1 MLFSSPL
8 ECFWFLSWPNFTRT
22 VNIFEVSLKWL
33 VMIAIIF
40 LVVLAFIMT
49 GGFGLEYFQKG
60 Q

>member
-1 MLFSSPL
+1 MYLV
-8 ECFWFLSWPNFTRT
+8 LSWPRFTKT
-22 VNIFEVSLKWL
+22 VNIVFDVRLKWL
-33 VMIAIIF
+33 VVIAIIF